1 MTALMDEKIL
11 LARFAQRLRKD
22 VPLANLT
29 TAKVGG
35 AARYFLSAESPA
47 QLAEDVSFL
56 WANDFPFFI
65 LGSGSNI
72 LVSDAGI
79 EGVVIHNKARL
90 IHFDENGESHSIC
103 AESGA
108 ILITV
113 ARQAALRALP
123 VWSGQPPFPA
133 QSAERF
139 MATPAPMALQCS
151 RTCFW

>member
-1 MTALMDEKIL
+1 MDEKIL

-35 AARYFLSAESPA
+35 VARYFLSAESAA
-47 QLAEDVSFL
+47 QLAQDVSFL
-56 WANDFPFFI
+56 WAEEMPFFI

-79 EGVVIHNKARL
+79 EGVVILNKAKHFR
-90 IHFDENGESHSIC
+90 FDENSESRSIY

-108 ILITV
+108 ILSLIHI
-113 ARQAALRALP
+113 
-123 VWSGQPPFPA
+123 
-133 QSAERF
+133 
-139 MATPAPMALQCS
+139 
-151 RTCFW
+151 